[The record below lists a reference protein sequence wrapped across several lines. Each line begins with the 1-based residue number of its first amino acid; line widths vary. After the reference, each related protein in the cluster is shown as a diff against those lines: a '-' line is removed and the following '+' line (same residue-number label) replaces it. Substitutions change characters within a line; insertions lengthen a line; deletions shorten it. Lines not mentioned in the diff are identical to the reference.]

1 MGMAGRRRIVVV
13 GAPSSAG
20 SYAAGQEQAPRVLRE
35 RGIVERLRERGHD
48 VTDGGDGP
56 LQVWAPDAAH
66 PLAQNVGQVIASVT
80 DVDARVGEALDD
92 GAHVLVLGGS
102 CLVALGVMSALTA
115 RAPDAGLVYM
125 DRHSD
130 LNTPE
135 TTTDG
140 ALDWMGLAHLLDVPG
155 IVREL
160 RDALRTTPVL
170 TPDRVHLFGVDPAAT
185 TGGERRIRDTLG
197 LSVTTGTQVA
207 ADPRAAA
214 ESALAAYG
222 PGPLAVH
229 LDVDVLDFTDA
240 PLAEDT
246 GGRNSGPALA
256 EAAEALAVLCRD
268 PRFRVL
274 SVGELNPTRSVG
286 ESRAIDRF
294 VDALARA
301 L

>member
-1 MGMAGRRRIVVV
+1 MARTRKIVVI

-35 RGIVERLRERGHD
+35 RGILERLRQRGHE
-48 VTDGGDGP
+48 VVDGGDGP
-56 LQVWAPDAAH
+56 LHIWAPDAAH
-66 PLAQNVGQVIASVT
+66 PLAQNVNQVIASVT
-80 DVDARVGEALDD
+80 ALDLQVGEALDD
-92 GAHVLVLGGS
+92 DAHVLVLGGS

-130 LNTPE
+130 LNTPD

-140 ALDWMGLAHLLDVPG
+140 ALDWMGLALLLDVPG
-155 IVREL
+155 SVREL
-160 RDALRTTPVL
+160 RDALRTKPVL

-185 TGGERRIRDTLG
+185 TGGERRIRDSLG
-197 LSVTTGTQVA
+197 LAVTTGSQVA

-214 ESALAAYG
+214 ERVLAGFGAG
-222 PGPLAVH
+222 PFAIH

-246 GGRNSGPALA
+246 GGRNTGPDLA

-286 ESRAIDRF
+286 DPRVIDRF

>member
-1 MGMAGRRRIVVV
+1 MTPRRRIVVV

-35 RGIVERLRERGHD
+35 RRILERLRERGHD
-48 VTDGGDGP
+48 VADGGDGP
-56 LQVWAPDAAH
+56 LQVWVPDAAH
-66 PLAQNVGQVIASVT
+66 PLSQNVNQVIASVT
-80 DVDARVGEALDD
+80 DVDLRVGEALDD
-92 GAHVLVLGGS
+92 DAHVLVLGGS

-115 RAPDAGLVYM
+115 RSPDAGLVYM

-185 TGGERRIRDTLG
+185 TGGERRIRDSLG
-197 LSVTTGTQVA
+197 LSVTTGAQVA
-207 ADPRAAA
+207 ADPTCRRGARPRD
-214 ESALAAYG
+214 LR
-222 PGPLAVH
+222 PGTA
-229 LDVDVLDFTDA
+229 
-240 PLAEDT
+240 
-246 GGRNSGPALA
+246 
-256 EAAEALAVLCRD
+256 RD
-268 PRFRVL
+268 PPRRRCARL
-274 SVGELNPTRSVG
+274 HRRTARRGHRRAEQRTRP
-286 ESRAIDRF
+286 R
-294 VDALARA
+294 
-301 L
+301 

>member
-1 MGMAGRRRIVVV
+1 MTPRHKLVVV

-20 SYAAGQEQAPRVLRE
+20 SYAAGQEQAPRALRDH
-35 RGIVERLRERGHD
+35 GLLERLRERGHS
-48 VTDGGDGP
+48 VVDGGDGP
-56 LQVWAPDAAH
+56 LHVWAPDAAH
-66 PLAQNVGQVIASVT
+66 PLAQNVNQVIASVT
-80 DVDARVGEALDD
+80 AVDLRVGEALDD
-92 GAHVLVLGGS
+92 DAHVLVLGGS

-155 IVREL
+155 IVREV

-185 TGGERRIRDTLG
+185 TGGERRIRDSLG
-197 LSVTTGTQVA
+197 LRVTTGSQVA
-207 ADPRAAA
+207 ADPSAAA
-214 ESALAAYG
+214 ERALATFG
-222 PGPLAVH
+222 PGPLAIH

-246 GGRNSGPALA
+246 GGRNTGPDLA
-256 EAAEALAVLCRD
+256 EATEALTVLCRD
-268 PRFRVL
+268 QRFRVL

-286 ESRAIDRF
+286 DPRAIDRF
-294 VDALARA
+294 VEALARA